1 MDNKAASTPM
11 PVPARKRVA
20 YSANQL
26 GINLLWNAFNT
37 VAVYYYVTEL
47 RVSGVV
53 LSASMIAYGLINAV
67 LNLLAG
73 HVSDRA
79 NTRWGRRMP
88 FIVCGIL
95 PFCLTFYFIFAPPA
109 LGEQGLLVYFLVLT
123 FLFDI
128 CFTVTALNIGSLF
141 PEMYQ
146 EERTRLY
153 VGALSQLFAIV
164 GLIVGVALSKSLA
177 ISLGWQVMALIFAG
191 ISAVSLYL
199 SVYGSFENPAYR
211 EQPFRFFEAVAAT
224 FRNRRFIPYVIASF
238 LIQFSTT
245 LFTTLSSFYTR
256 YVVSLNS
263 LESTIFLGGIFI
275 VAIPMSFLWAR
286 IATRISTIRAT
297 MLSTVLY
304 LLITLAFLFDNSPLS
319 VIITGLCLGVPIA
332 GFLVLLNILLADVI
346 DYDAQG
352 TGRRR
357 EGMYLGMNG
366 FIVRLGLSLQYAV
379 MAVFFAV
386 SGYNDQLAVQSARTV
401 SGFRILAG
409 GLPVIFLILA
419 FVLLWRYSRLL
430 KQPTQ
435 VAADAAQESNTGQIS
450 QLAES

>member
-1 MDNKAASTPM
+1 MNKVAASNR
-11 PVPARKRVA
+11 PVPVSKRIA

-26 GINLLWNAFNT
+26 GSNLLWNAFNT
-37 VAVYYYVTEL
+37 VAVFYYVTEL
-47 RVSGVV
+47 HVSAVI

-73 HVSDRA
+73 HISDRT
-79 NTRWGRRMP
+79 NTRWGRRIP
-88 FIVCGIL
+88 FIVGGIL
-95 PFCLTFYFIFAPPA
+95 PFCVTFYFIFAPPA
-109 LGEQGLLVYFLVLT
+109 LGPQGLLLYFLALT
-123 FLFDI
+123 FIFDL

-146 EERTRLY
+146 EKRTRLY
-153 VGALSQLFAIV
+153 VGALLQLFAII

-177 ISLGWQVMALIFAG
+177 LQLGWSTMALVFAG
-191 ISAVSLYL
+191 IGAVSLYI

-211 EQPFRFFEAVAAT
+211 EQPFRFFEAITAT

-245 LFTTLSSFYTR
+245 LFTTVSSFYTK
-256 YVVSLNS
+256 YVVSLS
-263 LESTIFLGGIFI
+263 ALQGTIFLGGIFI

-286 IATRISTIRAT
+286 IAIRISTIRAT
-297 MLSTVLY
+297 LISTVLY
-304 LLITLAFLFDNSPLS
+304 MLITMSFFFDRSPLS
-319 VIITGLCLGVPIA
+319 VIVTGLFLGIPVA

-346 DYDAQG
+346 DYDAEI

-386 SGYNDQLAVQSARTV
+386 SGFDDSLSVQHVNTV
-401 SGFRILAG
+401 FDFRILVGA
-409 GLPVIFLILA
+409 LPVAFLILA
-419 FVLLWRYSRLL
+419 IILLTYYGKLL
-430 KQPTQ
+430 KQPAAS
-435 VAADAAQESNTGQIS
+435 VAVVTQESDSSLLNSGVGD
-450 QLAES
+450 

>member
-1 MDNKAASTPM
+1 MNEVAGFNR
-11 PVPARKRVA
+11 PVPVRKRIA
-20 YSANQL
+20 YSFNQL
-26 GINLLWNAFNT
+26 GSNLLWNAFNT
-37 VAVYYYVTEL
+37 IAVFYYVTEL
-47 RVSGVV
+47 HVSAVI

-73 HVSDRA
+73 HISDRT
-79 NTRWGRRMP
+79 NTRWGRRIP
-88 FIVCGIL
+88 FIVGGIL
-95 PFCLTFYFIFAPPA
+95 PFCVTFYFIFAPPA
-109 LGEQGLLVYFLVLT
+109 LGAQGLLIYFLVLT
-123 FLFDI
+123 FIFDL

-146 EERTRLY
+146 EGRTRLY
-153 VGALSQLFAIV
+153 VGALLQLFAII

-177 ISLGWQVMALIFAG
+177 LSLGWQTMALIFAAVG
-191 ISAVSLYL
+191 AVSLYI

-211 EQPFRFFEAVAAT
+211 EQPFRFIEAVTAT
-224 FRNRRFIPYVIASF
+224 LRNRRFLPYVAASF

-245 LFTTLSSFYTR
+245 LFTTVSSFYTK

-263 LESTIFLGGIFI
+263 LQSTLFLGGIFI

-286 IATRISTIRAT
+286 IATRISTIRSAIIA
-297 MLSTVLY
+297 TVLY
-304 LLITLAFLFDNSPLS
+304 LLITLAFLFDSTPLS
-319 VIITGLCLGVPIA
+319 VIITGLFLGIPVA

-346 DYDAQG
+346 DYDAQN

-386 SGYNDQLAVQSARTV
+386 SGFDDSLAVQHANTILD
-401 SGFRILAG
+401 FRILAG
-409 GLPVIFLILA
+409 GLPIAFLLLAIFLLT
-419 FVLLWRYSRLL
+419 RYNRLL
-430 KQPTQ
+430 KHPTQ
-435 VAADAAQESNTGQIS
+435 PAVVIEQESAVS
-450 QLAES
+450 QLSPVTEG